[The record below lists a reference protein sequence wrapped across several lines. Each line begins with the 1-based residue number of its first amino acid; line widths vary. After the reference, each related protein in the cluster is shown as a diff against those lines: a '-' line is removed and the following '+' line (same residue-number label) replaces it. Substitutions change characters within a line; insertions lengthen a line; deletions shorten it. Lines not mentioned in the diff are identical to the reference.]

1 MGLLVGGK
9 YDGRMPEWVPAEYL
23 ESDAGKRARGIVESV
38 PVPETKVDGP
48 APDPAPGLKP
58 EPEVPVDPTPAAVPV
73 PDEVK

>member
-23 ESDAGKRARGIVESV
+23 ESDAGKRARGVVESV
-38 PVPETKVDGP
+38 QAPETKVSAPG
-48 APDPAPGLKP
+48 PDPAPGSTI
-58 EPEVPVDPTPAAVPV
+58 PEVKPDPV